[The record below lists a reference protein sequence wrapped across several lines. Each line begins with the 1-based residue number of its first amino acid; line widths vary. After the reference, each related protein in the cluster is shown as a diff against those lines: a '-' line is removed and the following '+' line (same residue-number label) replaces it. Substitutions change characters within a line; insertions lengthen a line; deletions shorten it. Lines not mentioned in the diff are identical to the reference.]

1 VPDRDPWFVARGS
14 WFADSGEPRTTD
26 HDPRLQHLRWLAIAV
41 VSALACRAVAIYDTP
56 IDRALPF
63 VAVLLVICGWVSQS
77 ISAELGVLL
86 LVASAIFLPAERT
99 RLLAYG
105 LIAAAA
111 FAVSLYV
118 ARPSLPVYALLTIV
132 GTLLLRWVPFRDV
145 VTWREVIVILGALAV
160 LMALRAGGGAGAP
173 LSVLAALGVALVT
186 PVFPGRAMLF
196 PFLLAAALFV
206 AQALLPVLFIA
217 FAAAAYFDRYSHAPL
232 WIAAALAG
240 SVPLIAR
247 FRLRVPAY
255 AAAVALFALWPWS
268 GLVARAFPRFLYAT
282 PGSPRQQVIGL
293 ALAAGESV
301 SLDVPRVQS
310 VILTASGANTA
321 RMAVGRVVGRIDIGN
336 AHRDLRIGDIADF
349 GFLRREQFFR
359 SRNAPPRWPTTDIRG
374 YGQTAWMHGAGRVM
388 LPGSGR
394 SMRITAVRDLPAGAR
409 LQIES
414 VDFE

>member
-1 VPDRDPWFVARGS
+1 MPDRES
-14 WFADSGEPRTTD
+14 
-26 HDPRLQHLRWLAIAV
+26 HLRWLAIAV
-41 VSALACRAVAIYDTP
+41 LSAIACRAVAIYDTP

-77 ISAELGVLL
+77 IATELGVLFL
-86 LVASAIFLPAERT
+86 LASAIFLPAERM

-111 FAVSLYV
+111 FAVSLYAV
-118 ARPSLPVYALLTIV
+118 CGPASAGRLKPAPTLLLTIV

-145 VTWREVIVILGALAV
+145 VIWREVIVILGALAV
-160 LMALRAGGGAGAP
+160 LVALRDRTP
-173 LSVLAALGVALVT
+173 LTVAVSLAVALVT
-186 PVFPGRAMLF
+186 PIFPGRAMLY
-196 PFLLAAALFV
+196 PFALAAVLSV
-206 AQALLPVLFIA
+206 GQAVLPVLTGLFLI
-217 FAAAAYFDRYSHAPL
+217 AAYFDRYSHTAL
-232 WIAAALAG
+232 WIVGAIALAL
-240 SVPLIAR
+240 PWIA
-247 FRLRVPAY
+247 RLRVPVY

-282 PGSPRQQVIGL
+282 PGSPRQQMIGL

-301 SLDVPRVQS
+301 SVGVPRVQS
-310 VILTASGANTA
+310 VILTASGANTS

-336 AHRDLRIGDIADF
+336 AHRDLRMGDIADF

-374 YGQTAWMHGAGRVM
+374 YGQTVWMHGAGRVT

-394 SMRITAVRDLPAGAR
+394 SMRITAARDLPAGAR

>member
-1 VPDRDPWFVARGS
+1 VPDRES
-14 WFADSGEPRTTD
+14 
-26 HDPRLQHLRWLAIAV
+26 HLRWLAIAV
-41 VSALACRAVAIYDTP
+41 VSAIACRAVAIYDTP

-63 VAVLLVICGWVSQS
+63 IAFLLVICGWVSQS
-77 ISAELGVLL
+77 LSAELGVLL

-105 LIAAAA
+105 LIAATA
-111 FAVSLYV
+111 FAVSLYAV
-118 ARPSLPVYALLTIV
+118 CGPASAGRLKPAPTLEPSLPAYALLTIV
-132 GTLLLRWVPFRDV
+132 GTLLLRWIPFRDV
-145 VTWREVIVILGALAV
+145 VIWREVIVILGALAV
-160 LMALRAGGGAGAP
+160 LAALNAGEGAGAP

-196 PFLLAAALFV
+196 PFLLAAALYV
-206 AQALLPVLFIA
+206 AQALLPVLVIA
-217 FAAAAYFDRYSHAPL
+217 FLAAAYLDRYSHAPL
-232 WIAAALAG
+232 WIAAAFAA
-240 SVPLIAR
+240 SAPLMAR
-247 FRLRVPAY
+247 LRLRVPAY

-282 PGSPRQQVIGL
+282 PGSPRQQMIGL

-301 SLDVPRVQS
+301 SVDVPRVQS
-310 VILTASGANTA
+310 VILTGSGANTA

-374 YGQTAWMHGAGRVM
+374 YGQTAWMHGAGRVT
-388 LPGSGR
+388 LPRSGR
-394 SMRITAVRDLPAGAR
+394 SMRITAARDLPAGAR

>member
-1 VPDRDPWFVARGS
+1 
-14 WFADSGEPRTTD
+14 
-26 HDPRLQHLRWLAIAV
+26 
-41 VSALACRAVAIYDTP
+41 
-56 IDRALPF
+56 
-63 VAVLLVICGWVSQS
+63 
-77 ISAELGVLL
+77 
-86 LVASAIFLPAERT
+86 
-99 RLLAYG
+99 
-105 LIAAAA
+105 
-111 FAVSLYV
+111 
-118 ARPSLPVYALLTIV
+118 
-132 GTLLLRWVPFRDV
+132 
-145 VTWREVIVILGALAV
+145 
-160 LMALRAGGGAGAP
+160 
-173 LSVLAALGVALVT
+173 
-186 PVFPGRAMLF
+186 MLF
-196 PFLLAAALFV
+196 PFLLAAALVV
-206 AQALLPVLFIA
+206 AQALLPVLFVA

-232 WIAAALAG
+232 WIAAALAA

-247 FRLRVPAY
+247 LRLRVPAY

-301 SLDVPRVQS
+301 SVDVPRVQS

-321 RMAVGRVVGRIDIGN
+321 GMAVGRVVGRIDIGN
-336 AHRDLRIGDIADF
+336 ARRDLRIGDIADF

-394 SMRITAVRDLPAGAR
+394 SMRITAARDLPAGAR

>member
-1 VPDRDPWFVARGS
+1 MPDRES
-14 WFADSGEPRTTD
+14 
-26 HDPRLQHLRWLAIAV
+26 HLRWLAIAV
-41 VSALACRAVAIYDTP
+41 LSAIACRAVAIYDTP

-77 ISAELGVLL
+77 IATELGVLF
-86 LVASAIFLPAERT
+86 LVASAIFLPAERM

-111 FAVSLYV
+111 FAVSLYAV
-118 ARPSLPVYALLTIV
+118 CGPASAGRLKPAPTLLLTIV

-145 VTWREVIVILGALAV
+145 VIWREVIVILGALAV
-160 LMALRAGGGAGAP
+160 LVALRDRTP
-173 LSVLAALGVALVT
+173 LTVAVSLAVALVT
-186 PVFPGRAMLF
+186 PIFPGRAMLY
-196 PFLLAAALFV
+196 PFALAAVLSV
-206 AQALLPVLFIA
+206 GQAILPVLTGLFLI
-217 FAAAAYFDRYSHAPL
+217 AAYFDRYSHAPL
-232 WIAAALAG
+232 WIAAALAA
-240 SVPLIAR
+240 SVPLMAR
-247 FRLRVPAY
+247 LRLRVPAY
-255 AAAVALFALWPWS
+255 AVAVALFALWPWS

-301 SLDVPRVQS
+301 SVGVPRVQS
-310 VILTASGANTA
+310 VILTASGANTS

-336 AHRDLRIGDIADF
+336 AHRDLRIGDVADF

-374 YGQTAWMHGAGRVM
+374 YGQTVWMHGAGRVT

-394 SMRITAVRDLPAGAR
+394 SMRITAARDLPAGAR

>member
-1 VPDRDPWFVARGS
+1 MPDRES
-14 WFADSGEPRTTD
+14 
-26 HDPRLQHLRWLAIAV
+26 HLRWLAIAV
-41 VSALACRAVAIYDTP
+41 LSAIACRAVAIYDTP

-63 VAVLLVICGWVSQS
+63 IAVLLVICGWVSQS

-111 FAVSLYV
+111 FAVSVCGPASAGRLK
-118 ARPSLPVYALLTIV
+118 PTPTLLLTIV

-145 VTWREVIVILGALAV
+145 VIWREVIVILGALAV
-160 LMALRAGGGAGAP
+160 LIALNAGEGAGAP
-173 LSVLAALGVALVT
+173 PLNVIAALGVALVT

-196 PFLLAAALFV
+196 PFLLAVVLVV
-206 AQALLPVLFIA
+206 AQAILPVLSIA
-217 FAAAAYFDRYSHAPL
+217 FLAAAYLDRYSDAAL
-232 WIAAALAG
+232 WIVGAIALAL
-240 SVPLIAR
+240 PWIA
-247 FRLRVPAY
+247 RLRVPAY
-255 AAAVALFALWPWS
+255 AVAVALFALWPWS

-282 PGSPRQQVIGL
+282 PGSPRQQMIGL

-301 SLDVPRVQS
+301 SVGVPRVQS
-310 VILTASGANTA
+310 VILTASGANTS

-336 AHRDLRIGDIADF
+336 AHRDLRIGDVADF

-374 YGQTAWMHGAGRVM
+374 YGQTAWMHGAGRVT

-394 SMRITAVRDLPAGAR
+394 SMRITAARDLPAGAR

>member
-1 VPDRDPWFVARGS
+1 
-14 WFADSGEPRTTD
+14 
-26 HDPRLQHLRWLAIAV
+26 V
-41 VSALACRAVAIYDTP
+41 VSAIACRAVAIYDTP

-63 VAVLLVICGWVSQS
+63 IAVLLVICGWASQS

-86 LVASAIFLPAERT
+86 LVASAIFLPAGRT

-111 FAVSLYV
+111 FAVSLYA

-132 GTLLLRWVPFRDV
+132 GTLLLRWIPFRDV
-145 VTWREVIVILGALAV
+145 VIWREVIIILGALAV
-160 LMALRAGGGAGAP
+160 LAALHAGEGTGAL

-196 PFLLAAALFV
+196 PFLLAAALVV
-206 AQALLPVLFIA
+206 AQALLPVLFVA

-232 WIAAALAG
+232 WIAAALAA

-247 FRLRVPAY
+247 LRLRVPAY

-301 SLDVPRVQS
+301 SVDVPRVQS

-321 RMAVGRVVGRIDIGN
+321 GMAVGRVVGRIDIGN
-336 AHRDLRIGDIADF
+336 ARRDLRIGDIADF

-394 SMRITAVRDLPAGAR
+394 SMRITAARDLAAGAR